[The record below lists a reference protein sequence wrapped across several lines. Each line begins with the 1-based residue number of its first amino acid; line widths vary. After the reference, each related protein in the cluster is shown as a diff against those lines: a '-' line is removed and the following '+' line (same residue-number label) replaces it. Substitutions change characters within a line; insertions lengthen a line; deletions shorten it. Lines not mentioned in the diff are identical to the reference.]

1 MSRLGVKACYLS
13 EQDDDEIKDS
23 VVKGLY
29 QLVYFTPELLLTN
42 KKWRNMLISQV
53 YAKRLKA
60 FVVDEAHTVVEW

>member
-42 KKWRNMLISQV
+42 KKWRNMLISEV